1 MLIKTADDKSKRL
14 DLLTDLQRSPLL
26 DAHQRSWLRDELMR
40 TQRGIEGERDA
51 AHYIDSAFKDSANLA
66 VIHDLRIVVDG
77 DVAQIDHLIVNRA
90 LMFYLLETKCF
101 GGSVQINDR
110 GEFSV
115 EYPGDRV
122 YGIPSPMEQS
132 HRHERVLLKLLEK
145 LEITGR
151 LGVKPRFF
159 HAVLLHPKA
168 VIDRPDRK
176 AFNTDNV
183 IKADQISSWH
193 KRHIDE
199 EIGVTGLMTGMLN
212 FHSTDTARGWAEK
225 IARQHRPPNLLD
237 LPEFMKPR
245 ELPPPSPVRRAV
257 AQRPPAISPPAT
269 LAQEVDAPPEELR
282 RKLVCVTCR
291 EKITF
296 PEGKFC
302 WANERRFGGFQYC
315 RQHQGL
321 LA

>member
-193 KRHIDE
+193 KRHVDE

-245 ELPPPSPVRRAV
+245 THAAPRPMALPALPTAAADRPAPV
-257 AQRPPAISPPAT
+257 PES
-269 LAQEVDAPPEELR
+269 APREELR
-282 RKLVCVTCR
+282 RKLICVACG
-291 EKITF
+291 EKISF
-296 PEGKFC
+296 AEGKFC
-302 WANERRFGGFQYC
+302 WGNERRFGGFQYC
-315 RQHQGL
+315 RQHQ
-321 LA
+321 ASVS